1 VERWLAVVYALLKAE
16 ADGLHRVVI
25 HRRSLVALR
34 ELFEREHG
42 ESGRRL
48 YTGKEREDPAARTGL
63 LSHFPRHL
71 RVVANLIEL
80 TTIDGPF
87 VTHWTQLE
95 EVSRCQ
101 GAALVGEGEDDVHF
115 FVRLAEDALHHR
127 QQGEGAPR
135 GLERLRVQFPKR
147 RPGGGDQLARHVKR
161 WVLEDGPI
169 LAVVDSDRRRPGGGL
184 GDTAKKARTAVEAV
198 KGEAIAL
205 NLFVPEGW
213 RSLENCVPEKV
224 ALRIGESRSVDA
236 KPRIE
241 RLQALGALGLGPAP
255 FLKLKDPGTS
265 RKALIS
271 PNDAEAA
278 KWLRNLLG
286 RADDLTCSH
295 LSEAGSPLCAPLKE
309 EGRKK
314 EDCRCPALVEG
325 IPNLMTHA
333 LRVLSDDPEFKP
345 GAYNLYDAH
354 PDGPARE
361 EFRRLGVELMSFGLA
376 AERRRA

>member
-1 VERWLAVVYALLKAE
+1 V
-16 ADGLHRVVI
+16 G
-25 HRRSLVALR
+25 
-34 ELFEREHG
+34 
-42 ESGRRL
+42 
-48 YTGKEREDPAARTGL
+48 
-63 LSHFPRHL
+63 
-71 RVVANLIEL
+71 
-80 TTIDGPF
+80 
-87 VTHWTQLE
+87 
-95 EVSRCQ
+95 VS
-101 GAALVGEGEDDVHF
+101 
-115 FVRLAEDALHHR
+115 
-127 QQGEGAPR
+127 
-135 GLERLRVQFPKR
+135 
-147 RPGGGDQLARHVKR
+147 
-161 WVLEDGPI
+161 
-169 LAVVDSDRRRPGGGL
+169 
-184 GDTAKKARTAVEAV
+184 ARTAVEAV